1 MLQVF
6 SFTPLLIVAAM
17 LQVLQVAVVAVGL
30 ALKRDVPVGIAS
42 HDQSYHPLYQVQYI
56 KQHITKLTHLSSVN
70 ALVVYST

>member
-56 KQHITKLTHLSSVN
+56 K
-70 ALVVYST
+70 